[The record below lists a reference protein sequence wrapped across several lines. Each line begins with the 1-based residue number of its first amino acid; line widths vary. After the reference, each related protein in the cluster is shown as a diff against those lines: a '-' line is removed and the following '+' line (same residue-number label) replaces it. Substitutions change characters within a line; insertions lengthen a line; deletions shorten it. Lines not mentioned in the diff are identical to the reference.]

1 MLPLAEISCE
11 YPVAPVKI
19 HGRTYFLRIFSVSI
33 RRELTAEN
41 HQQLRQEK
49 AWQTDPR
56 HRASA
61 DRSTGLREFELPG
74 GR

>member
-11 YPVAPVKI
+11 SPVAQVKI

-61 DRSTGLREFELPG
+61 DGSTGLREFELPG